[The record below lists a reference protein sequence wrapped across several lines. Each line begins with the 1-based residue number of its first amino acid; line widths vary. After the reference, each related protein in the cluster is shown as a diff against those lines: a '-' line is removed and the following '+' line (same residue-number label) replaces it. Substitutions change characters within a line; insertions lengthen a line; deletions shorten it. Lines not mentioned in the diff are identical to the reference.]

1 MPETEAR
8 SHAARIEHAV
18 IDLVENVEASLG
30 KTLFDYQRAAVGS
43 AVTDV
48 RVSPKHLLFYKTGA
62 GKSLTALGMLHV
74 WNIRDAVVITP
85 PATFGQWYQAAMQLG
100 INIECMSHAKFR
112 MKKTLL
118 SRKVAVIADEF
129 HQFGG
134 HNGQGWKKLDRL
146 ALHLQAPLI
155 LASATPNYNDAE
167 RVYCIQHV
175 LDPTS
180 VRGGYL
186 EFLYQH
192 CNTRQNPFGIEPLVD
207 DDRPFRMY
215 PDAAAYLAALPYVH
229 YLADDLV
236 YQIVDVPVPALV
248 PVELE
253 TFGLNRR
260 AEKMIASQIEE
271 RHARVNL
278 ALVDDCGKVRQNI
291 YEIFT
296 DLARDTETPVLVF
309 AAHATVA
316 DALGARLHENQVKH
330 AVVTGDTPTKK
341 KAAIIEAF
349 KAGEYDVL
357 VGTAT
362 LATGTDGLDK
372 MCDHLV
378 ILDDTDDDAL
388 RRQLV
393 GRIMPRGAD
402 TDATKKVVHRLVRQ

>member
-1 MPETEAR
+1 MSEQ
-8 SHAARIEHAV
+8 S
-18 IDLVENVEASLG
+18 VENVEASLG
-30 KTLFDYQRAAVGS
+30 KTLFDYQRAALES
-43 AVTDV
+43 AVSDV
-48 RVSPKHLLFYKTGA
+48 RVSPRHLLFYKTGA

-85 PATFGQWYQAAMQLG
+85 PATFDQWYQAALQLG

-192 CNTRQNPFGIEPLVD
+192 CNTRQNPFGMEPLVD
-207 DDRPFRMY
+207 DDQPFRSY

-236 YQIVDVPVPALV
+236 YAIVDVPVPAYV
-248 PVELE
+248 PAGFE
-253 TFGLNRR
+253 TFGLNGR

-271 RHARVNL
+271 RHARINL
-278 ALVDDCGKVRQNI
+278 ALVDDYGKVRQNI

-296 DLARDTETPVLVF
+296 KLAQATDTPTLVF
-309 AAHATVA
+309 AVHATVA
-316 DALGARLHENQVKH
+316 DALGASLQLHGVKH
-330 AVVTGDTPTKK
+330 AVVTGGTPAKK
-341 KAAIIEAF
+341 KAAYIDAF
-349 KAGEYDVL
+349 KDGVLDVL
-357 VGTAT
+357 VGTAS
-362 LATGTDGLDK
+362 LATGTDGMDK

-378 ILDDTDDDAL
+378 IFDDTDDDAL
-388 RRQLV
+388 RRQLI

-402 TDATKKVVHRLVRQ
+402 TDASKKLVQRLVLQ